1 MKLQIPTLI
10 NDITV
15 SEYLKFIEVNKEDAD
30 EEFLVHKT
38 ISIFC
43 GISMKEVLTIDAKE
57 AQDIAVEIY
66 AVLNQKADFVD
77 RFKLNGVEYGF
88 IPNLEDLSLGEY
100 IDLETYL
107 KDQKNLHKVAA
118 VMYRP
123 IVKQYKELYD
133 IESYS
138 SDLKA
143 QELMKQAPIGVISQA
158 VVFFYNIVNELLTDS
173 PRYLEKQVKEAQET
187 IQQEV
192 SLLRNMGGLTQ
203 STYLAKVMLET
214 LNK

>member
-30 EEFLVHKT
+30 EEFLIHKT

-66 AVLNQKADFVD
+66 AVLNQKANFVD
-77 RFKLNGVEYGF
+77 RFELNGVKYGF

-158 VVFFYNIVNELLTDS
+158 VVFFYNIVNELLMDS
-173 PRYLEKQVKEAQET
+173 PRYLEKQVKEAQEI

-192 SLLRNMGGLTQ
+192 SLLKNMGGLTQ
-203 STYLAKVMLET
+203 STYLVKVMLGT

>member
-30 EEFLVHKT
+30 EEFLIHKT

-158 VVFFYNIVNELLTDS
+158 VVFFYNIVNELLMDS

-187 IQQEV
+187 IRQEV
-192 SLLRNMGGLTQ
+192 SLLKNMGGLTQ